1 MKNKKFFTLKCY
13 KIDYFSAVVKTE
25 RYKTIIMRFITSLG
39 QPKFMDES
47 GLHYTLLQNSRFLRY
62 SGNCT
67 VKLRGYS
74 IHR

>member
-1 MKNKKFFTLKCY
+1 MKNKNFFTLKYY
-13 KIDYFSAVVKTE
+13 KISYFSVAMKIE

-39 QPKFMDES
+39 QPKTLNES

-74 IHR
+74 IDR